1 MYFTASVIATTNK
14 IASNNSTIHNTPF
27 RKGVANRL
35 PFATAP
41 ALFYHV
47 PPFFTS
53 CNPHCHIE
61 RHFGNKKRPR
71 HTLKVRCGLFVC

>member
-27 RKGVANRL
+27 RKGVTNRL
-35 PFATAP
+35 PFATVP
-41 ALFYHV
+41 VLFYHA

-53 CNPHCHIE
+53 WNPH
-61 RHFGNKKRPR
+61 
-71 HTLKVRCGLFVC
+71 